1 MNRPILDPREGDL
14 EDDASS
20 TKKKTLV
27 ALAGTLLAEISLPK
41 LVVAWMSLIGFPG
54 LLLGAMPLAL
64 SIWVTSLKSKTSA
77 ALTEYWPVLLLVPV
91 VLLGWFLGR
100 KLLRLA
106 ESSFWSLNALAIQ
119 PVYIFAREGLRHLA
133 EAIFSGRPDDDTR
146 TSLRAVSAAAAGL
159 LLSAIALA
167 LVAIAWPATRWT
179 ATLADLATP
188 LLLLP
193 VLLANGTVLIA
204 GYCAAAALV
213 WGAADASMTQPRDL
227 RAFSPRPEGSP
238 AWRVVHLS
246 DIHTVGERYG
256 FRVESGRAGPRG
268 NERFGR
274 LLVMLDKIHAADP
287 IDMVLITGDLT
298 DAGRSAEWA
307 EFFAAVLPYPWLL
320 DRLIVLP
327 GNHDVNVVDRSGCE
341 PKLWDQAAAFDDA
354 SGWLKLAGADGL
366 SASAAQ

>member
-64 SIWVTSLKSKTSA
+64 SIWVASLKSKTSA

-179 ATLADLATP
+179 ATLAGRLGD
-188 LLLLP
+188 
-193 VLLANGTVLIA
+193 
-204 GYCAAAALV
+204 AAASA
-213 WGAADASMTQPRDL
+213 
-227 RAFSPRPEGSP
+227 
-238 AWRVVHLS
+238 
-246 DIHTVGERYG
+246 
-256 FRVESGRAGPRG
+256 AGPARQWH
-268 NERFGR
+268 RVDCR
-274 LLVMLDKIHAADP
+274 LLRRRGPGLGRGRRVHDTTARPARIFTAARG
-287 IDMVLITGDLT
+287 IFGM
-298 DAGRSAEWA
+298 AGRSSVGHSHGWGALRLQGRERPSGAE
-307 EFFAAVLPYPWLL
+307 
-320 DRLIVLP
+320 
-327 GNHDVNVVDRSGCE
+327 G
-341 PKLWDQAAAFDDA
+341 K
-354 SGWLKLAGADGL
+354 
-366 SASAAQ
+366 